1 MQAGCCSSEPGLSL
15 PSQPSSPL
23 PSCKTQESDLQRHF
37 LEDRDHH
44 PQATQAVTLPLG
56 ICLLQHV
63 SPVTDKVHLDAPH
76 MLKKEEGK
84 NPTAETCS
92 PALAQQSWRER
103 ACMEPAAP
111 LPPPRAPSHL
121 LAPAFVIAAGT
132 AGQGK
137 MIAATQH
144 SNN

>member
-1 MQAGCCSSEPGLSL
+1 
-15 PSQPSSPL
+15 
-23 PSCKTQESDLQRHF
+23 
-37 LEDRDHH
+37 
-44 PQATQAVTLPLG
+44 
-56 ICLLQHV
+56 
-63 SPVTDKVHLDAPH
+63 

-84 NPTAETCS
+84 NPTAETYS

-121 LAPAFVIAAGT
+121 LALAVVVAAGT
-132 AGQGK
+132 ACQGK

-144 SNN
+144 RNN